1 MRVFKEYS
9 WLYLLSVLF
18 TIVFCFIAGETL
30 NCDSP
35 DWLPIGFVG
44 CACVALLVQL
54 FYLINALLVRDWTAA
69 MVVVGLIA
77 LSSLIGLSLLILA
90 LSEMLKSA

>member
-35 DWLPIGFVG
+35 DWLPIGLVG

-54 FYLINALLVRDWTAA
+54 YYLINALRVRDWKTTI
-69 MVVVGLIA
+69 VIVGVIA

>member
-30 NCDSP
+30 NCDST
-35 DWLPIGFVG
+35 DWLPIGLVG

-54 FYLINALLVRDWTAA
+54 YYLINAVRVRDWTAA

>member
-35 DWLPIGFVG
+35 DWLPIGLVG
-44 CACVALLVQL
+44 CACAALLVQL
-54 FYLINALLVRDWTAA
+54 YYLINAVRVRDWTAA

>member
-35 DWLPIGFVG
+35 DWLPIGLVG

-54 FYLINALLVRDWTAA
+54 YYLIDAVRMRDWARA
-69 MVVVGLIA
+69 FVIVRLIA
-77 LSSLIGLSLLILA
+77 LSSLIGLLLLILA
-90 LSEMLKSA
+90 LSEILKSA

>member
-30 NCDSP
+30 NCDCP
-35 DWLPIGFVG
+35 DWLPVGFVG

-54 FYLINALLVRDWTAA
+54 YYLIDAVRMRDWARA
-69 MVVVGLIA
+69 FVIVGLIA

-90 LSEMLKSA
+90 LSEILKSA

>member
-35 DWLPIGFVG
+35 DWLPIGLVG

-54 FYLINALLVRDWTAA
+54 YYLINAVRVRDWTAA

-77 LSSLIGLSLLILA
+77 LSSFIGLSLLILA

>member
-35 DWLPIGFVG
+35 DWLPIGLVG
-44 CACVALLVQL
+44 CAYVALLVQL
-54 FYLINALLVRDWTAA
+54 YYLINAVRVRDWTAA

>member
-1 MRVFKEYS
+1 MCVFKEYS

-18 TIVFCFIAGETL
+18 TIVFCFIAGETMK
-30 NCDSP
+30 CDCP
-35 DWLPIGFVG
+35 DWLPVGFVG

-54 FYLINALLVRDWTAA
+54 YCLIDAVRMRDWARA
-69 MVVVGLIA
+69 FVIVGLIA

>member
-9 WLYLLSVLF
+9 WLYILSVLF

-35 DWLPIGFVG
+35 DWLPIGLVG
-44 CACVALLVQL
+44 LCLCCIVGAIVLSDQCGSGARLDSRYGCCWVNRSLV
-54 FYLINALLVRDWTAA
+54 FDWTFAA
-69 MVVVGLIA
+69 YTSVI
-77 LSSLIGLSLLILA
+77 
-90 LSEMLKSA
+90 

>member
-35 DWLPIGFVG
+35 DWLPVGLVG

-54 FYLINALLVRDWTAA
+54 YYLINAVWVRDWARA
-69 MVVVGLIA
+69 FVIGGLIA

>member
-35 DWLPIGFVG
+35 DWLPIGLVG
-44 CACVALLVQL
+44 CACVAGCAIGQPLWLLL
-54 FYLINALLVRDWTAA
+54 
-69 MVVVGLIA
+69 G
-77 LSSLIGLSLLILA
+77 
-90 LSEMLKSA
+90 

>member
-1 MRVFKEYS
+1 M
-9 WLYLLSVLF
+9 
-18 TIVFCFIAGETL
+18 

-35 DWLPIGFVG
+35 DWLPIGLVG

-54 FYLINALLVRDWTAA
+54 YYLIDAVRMRDWARA
-69 MVVVGLIA
+69 FVIVGLIA

>member
-18 TIVFCFIAGETL
+18 TIVFCFIAGETMK
-30 NCDSP
+30 CDSP
-35 DWLPIGFVG
+35 DWLPIGLVG

-54 FYLINALLVRDWTAA
+54 YYLINAVRVRDWTTA
-69 MVVVGLIA
+69 MVIVVLIA